1 MSYRAVSNALRR
13 LPAVWRRIA
22 LATGGLLLCEIGARI
37 VAPSINGRV
46 LADYL
51 RQVGASPLLKLYD
64 WFVGGALSR
73 GAILA
78 LGIMP
83 YLSARLIMRLARES
97 FPGIAEMSKSETERP
112 RLERWTR
119 RLTFGLAAVQS
130 FGFARFVQSIPGAV
144 TDPGVGFIA
153 QTMIV
158 LTTGAMGVAWFSER
172 IARQRDVDGP
182 ASEAEPELSPGS
194 RELSADKTRPALPPA
209 DILDRVPTKTP
220 EPDRVRLGL

>member
-1 MSYRAVSNALRR
+1 MSNLGLAVRR
-13 LPAVWRRIA
+13 LPAAWRKIA
-22 LATGGLLLCEIGARI
+22 LAVGGLLLTEIGARI
-37 VAPSINGRV
+37 VAPRINGDV

-51 RQVGASPLLKLYD
+51 RRVGASPLLRLYD

-83 YLSARLIMRLARES
+83 YVSARIIMRLAREG
-97 FPGIAEMSKSETERP
+97 FPAIAEMSKHESDRP
-112 RLERWTR
+112 RLQRWTR

-144 TDPGVGFIA
+144 SDPGAGFIA

-158 LTTGAMGVAWFSER
+158 LTAGAVSIAWLGDH
-172 IARQRDVDGP
+172 IAGQRDVEGSGTEVRAEGDREHHPVGDGD
-182 ASEAEPELSPGS
+182 E
-194 RELSADKTRPALPPA
+194 RPALPPA
-209 DILDRVPTKTP
+209 DILDRVPP
-220 EPDRVRLGL
+220 NPAEPHRAPLGL

>member
-1 MSYRAVSNALRR
+1 MSNLSTALRR
-13 LPAVWRRIA
+13 LPAVWRKVA
-22 LATGGLLLCEIGARI
+22 LSVGGLVLLEIGARI
-37 VAPSINGRV
+37 VAPSINGGV

-51 RQVGASPLLKLYD
+51 RQVGGSPLLKLYD

-83 YLSARLIMRLARES
+83 YLSARIIMRLARS
-97 FPGIAEMSKSETERP
+97 SVPAIAEMSEKETERP
-112 RLERWTR
+112 RLDRWTR

-158 LTTGAMGVAWFSER
+158 LTTGAMGVAWLSER
-172 IARQRDVDGP
+172 IARQRDVDTP
-182 ASEAEPELSPGS
+182 ATDVVAEVDETSNQVSAGEAK
-194 RELSADKTRPALPPA
+194 RALPPA
-209 DILDRVPTKTP
+209 DVLNRVPAQTV
-220 EPDRVRLGL
+220 EPDRVRPGR